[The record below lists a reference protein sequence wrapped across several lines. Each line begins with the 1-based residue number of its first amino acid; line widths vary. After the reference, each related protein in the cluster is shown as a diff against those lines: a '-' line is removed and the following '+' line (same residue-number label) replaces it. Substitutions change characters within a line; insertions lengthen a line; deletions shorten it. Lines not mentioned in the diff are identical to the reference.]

1 MLYPRSL
8 DPNDSFGSKKQSF
21 SKNPDEGDNDVVIIH
36 EKGKR
41 RRACGTGFVV
51 RKERDEDIELVVAL
65 VFSFAPRYMIQ
76 LTWNRKLIV
85 KKRRASL
92 DDFDRFK
99 IMLAKIKKAGVVWQ
113 ELAKHKKEI
122 TA

>member
-36 EKGKR
+36 EKGKKKILMEQR

-65 VFSFAPRYMIQ
+65 VFSFAP
-76 LTWNRKLIV
+76 RKLIV